1 MYREDNLRILR
12 LPSNH
17 VYWIILLYEF
27 PNSFFS
33 LCIRKLPDGLVDTN
47 MMPCKQH
54 WPIIMILT
62 FIIEMAEE
70 KAMILTLWLIL
81 IVITNVVKM
90 QLEQYKYE
98 LKRTT
103 LTLLVIFRLDI
114 AMLTLTEL
122 DSDREQ
128 SE

>member
-1 MYREDNLRILR
+1 
-12 LPSNH
+12 
-17 VYWIILLYEF
+17 
-27 PNSFFS
+27 
-33 LCIRKLPDGLVDTN
+33 
-47 MMPCKQH
+47 
-54 WPIIMILT
+54 
-62 FIIEMAEE
+62 
-70 KAMILTLWLIL
+70 
-81 IVITNVVKM
+81 M